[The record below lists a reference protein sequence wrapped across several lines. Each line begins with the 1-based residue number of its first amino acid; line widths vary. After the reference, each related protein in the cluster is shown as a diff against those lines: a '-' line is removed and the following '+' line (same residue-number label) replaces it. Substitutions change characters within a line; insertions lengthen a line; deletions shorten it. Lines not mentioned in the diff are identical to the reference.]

1 MQQKMNNNIR
11 WLRDK
16 IKMLDMQGIIISNP
30 INIKYLTGI
39 EADGVFLITPKENI
53 YITDGRYVEAVNNT
67 LTLND
72 EIVVYDMQDISRDD
86 YENFFLF
93 CENVGFEEEYVTYA
107 KYKDF
112 MHRYKINNLEET
124 EGIIEKQRM
133 IKDPEEIE
141 LIEKACKITD
151 DCFNHL
157 KNFIKIGLTEKQ
169 IAKEIDD
176 FFIDNG
182 AEDVAFSTIVASGKN
197 SSMPHAVPTNKK
209 IEAGDPITIDMGC
222 KYKGYCSDM
231 TRTIFAGYVPEE
243 VKPVYELVLKNQRQV
258 INEMKEGVN
267 LKLVSR
273 MVENDFKLH
282 GYDLIHALGHGVGL
296 QIISEFQ
303 KNYNEAT
310 SNMEQ
315 EFYIPTSLTGCVTIL
330 NSKFIDNPNCEILGR
345 DAECEE
351 IWRNMMKKTKRNVIL
366 VGKPGVG
373 KSSIVYK
380 LTSDIVNQRCPEM
393 FNDFIVLSLDVNNI
407 ISGTTLRGQAE
418 ERFQDLI
425 ELMKKHNNV
434 ILFIDEIHMIVG
446 AGAVSHGEKQD
457 LSNALKPIL
466 AGDDAI
472 VIGATTDE
480 EYAQTFGM
488 EGALRRRFK
497 TITVREPRTT
507 EVYDMLK
514 ESIRQLEEFHGVRIS
529 KKMVEMII
537 FYSSCFNYNTSNPD
551 RTKDLIDVSMV
562 TARMSGKDRVDRES
576 IMKNFGANFEEFR
589 NMSEEMVRST
599 AYHEVG
605 HFIVQRFSDKLIDR
619 KAIAISIVPA
629 EGYLGLTVT
638 DATDKTVNKDKS
650 YFTDLIADLLAGRI
664 AEKLFMKS
672 ENNAGAESDLEKAT
686 KIAFKMVT
694 KYGMA
699 SRLGENQ
706 IYLNDKDYQ
715 MQTPAVTEIVNR
727 EVQKILEEA
736 AKKATLV
743 LDEHQEVVEE
753 LVNELTKKGML
764 SGKELN
770 SIIELYEQK
779 QAVTV

>member
-1 MQQKMNNNIR
+1 M
-11 WLRDK
+11 
-16 IKMLDMQGIIISNP
+16 
-30 INIKYLTGI
+30 GI
-39 EADGVFLITPKENI
+39 ELSIEVKDII
-53 YITDGRYVEAVNNT
+53 QRMVEAVKRYHLEMMNT
-67 LTLND
+67 LVLFDTLLLNRLFATSIEVSSESTLE
-72 EIVVYDMQDISRDD
+72 EIVSEVRKLIKNKDLLEQE
-86 YENFFLF
+86 ENNNRGFQEAIASAEKGELFLT
-93 CENVGFEEEYVTYA
+93 CIAQTCSATNVGTRFSQDLAFVFSFAIDMAMAENRKEVTY
-107 KYKDF
+107 
-112 MHRYKINNLEET
+112 
-124 EGIIEKQRM
+124 
-133 IKDPEEIE
+133 
-141 LIEKACKITD
+141 
-151 DCFNHL
+151 
-157 KNFIKIGLTEKQ
+157 
-169 IAKEIDD
+169 
-176 FFIDNG
+176 
-182 AEDVAFSTIVASGKN
+182 EDVAKSFIENLSENMLEVFSDLEIN
-197 SSMPHAVPTNKK
+197 
-209 IEAGDPITIDMGC
+209 
-222 KYKGYCSDM
+222 
-231 TRTIFAGYVPEE
+231 VPEFKE
-243 VKPVYELVLKNQRQV
+243 HYEGAIAEEL
-258 INEMKEGVN
+258 EE
-267 LKLVSR
+267 
-273 MVENDFKLH
+273 FK
-282 GYDLIHALGHGVGL
+282 
-296 QIISEFQ
+296 
-303 KNYNEAT
+303 
-310 SNMEQ
+310 
-315 EFYIPTSLTGCVTIL
+315 IPASLTGCITVL
-330 NSKFIDNPNCEILGR
+330 NDKFKDEAQCDILGR
-345 DAECEE
+345 DKECEE

-393 FNDFIVLSLDVNNI
+393 FYDFIVLSLDVNNI
-407 ISGTTLRGQAE
+407 IAGTPLRGQAE

-425 ELMKKHNNV
+425 DLLKKHDNV

-466 AGDDAI
+466 AGEDAI

-497 TITVREPRTT
+497 TINVREPKTT

-514 ESIRQLEEFHGVRIS
+514 ESIRQLEEFHEVRIS

-562 TARMSGKDRVDRES
+562 TARMSGKDHVDRAS
-576 IMKNFGANFEEFR
+576 IMKNFGANFEEFH

-599 AYHEVG
+599 AYHEIG
-605 HFIVQRFSDKLIDR
+605 HFIVLRFSDKLINR
-619 KAIAISIVPA
+619 EVTAISIIPS
-629 EGYLGLTVT
+629 EGYLGVTVS
-638 DATDKTVNKDKS
+638 DATEKTVNCDKS
-650 YFTDLIADLLAGRI
+650 YFMDVIAESLAGRI
-664 AEKLFMKS
+664 AEKLFMKI

-694 KYGMA
+694 KYGMT

-727 EVQKILEEA
+727 EVQKILDES
-736 AKKATLV
+736 AKRATFL
-743 LDEHQEVVEE
+743 LNKYKGLVEE

>member
-1 MQQKMNNNIR
+1 MGIELSMEVKDIIQRMVETVKRYHLEMMNTLVLFDTLLLNRLFATAVEVSSESTLEEIVSEVRKLIKNKDLLEQEENNNR
-11 WLRDK
+11 GF
-16 IKMLDMQGIIISNP
+16 Q
-30 INIKYLTGI
+30 
-39 EADGVFLITPKENI
+39 EAIASAEKGE
-53 YITDGRYVEAVNNT
+53 
-67 LTLND
+67 
-72 EIVVYDMQDISRDD
+72 
-86 YENFFLF
+86 FFLTCIAQTCSATDVGTRF
-93 CENVGFEEEYVTYA
+93 SQDLAFVFSFAIDMAMAENRKEVTY
-107 KYKDF
+107 
-112 MHRYKINNLEET
+112 
-124 EGIIEKQRM
+124 
-133 IKDPEEIE
+133 
-141 LIEKACKITD
+141 
-151 DCFNHL
+151 
-157 KNFIKIGLTEKQ
+157 
-169 IAKEIDD
+169 
-176 FFIDNG
+176 
-182 AEDVAFSTIVASGKN
+182 EDVAKSFIENLSENMLEVFSDLEIN
-197 SSMPHAVPTNKK
+197 
-209 IEAGDPITIDMGC
+209 
-222 KYKGYCSDM
+222 
-231 TRTIFAGYVPEE
+231 VPEFKE
-243 VKPVYELVLKNQRQV
+243 HYEGAIAEEL
-258 INEMKEGVN
+258 EE
-267 LKLVSR
+267 
-273 MVENDFKLH
+273 FK
-282 GYDLIHALGHGVGL
+282 
-296 QIISEFQ
+296 
-303 KNYNEAT
+303 
-310 SNMEQ
+310 
-315 EFYIPTSLTGCVTIL
+315 IPASLTGCITVL
-330 NSKFIDNPNCEILGR
+330 NDKFKDKAQCDILGR
-345 DAECEE
+345 DKECEE

-380 LTSDIVNQRCPEM
+380 LTSDIVNQRCPEI
-393 FNDFIVLSLDVNNI
+393 FYDFIVLSLDVNNI
-407 ISGTTLRGQAE
+407 IAGTSLRGQAE

-425 ELMKKHNNV
+425 DLLKKHDNV

-457 LSNALKPIL
+457 LSNVLKPIL

-497 TITVREPRTT
+497 TINVREPKTT

-514 ESIRQLEEFHGVRIS
+514 ESIRQLEEFHEVRIS

-537 FYSSCFNYNTSNPD
+537 FYSACFNYNTSNPD

-664 AEKLFMKS
+664 AEKVFMKS

-694 KYGMA
+694 KYGMT

>member
-1 MQQKMNNNIR
+1 MN
-11 WLRDK
+11 DK
-16 IKMLDMQGIIISNP
+16 
-30 INIKYLTGI
+30 
-39 EADGVFLITPKENI
+39 F
-53 YITDGRYVEAVNNT
+53 
-67 LTLND
+67 
-72 EIVVYDMQDISRDD
+72 
-86 YENFFLF
+86 
-93 CENVGFEEEYVTYA
+93 
-107 KYKDF
+107 
-112 MHRYKINNLEET
+112 
-124 EGIIEKQRM
+124 
-133 IKDPEEIE
+133 
-141 LIEKACKITD
+141 
-151 DCFNHL
+151 
-157 KNFIKIGLTEKQ
+157 
-169 IAKEIDD
+169 
-176 FFIDNG
+176 
-182 AEDVAFSTIVASGKN
+182 
-197 SSMPHAVPTNKK
+197 
-209 IEAGDPITIDMGC
+209 
-222 KYKGYCSDM
+222 KG
-231 TRTIFAGYVPEE
+231 
-243 VKPVYELVLKNQRQV
+243 NQ
-258 INEMKEGVN
+258 
-267 LKLVSR
+267 
-273 MVENDFKLH
+273 
-282 GYDLIHALGHGVGL
+282 
-296 QIISEFQ
+296 
-303 KNYNEAT
+303 
-310 SNMEQ
+310 
-315 EFYIPTSLTGCVTIL
+315 
-330 NSKFIDNPNCEILGR
+330 NCEILGR
-345 DAECEE
+345 DKECEE

-366 VGKPGVG
+366 LGKPGVG

-380 LTSDIVNQRCPEM
+380 LTSDIVNQKCPED
-393 FNDFIVLSLDVNNI
+393 FYDFIVLSLDVNNI
-407 ISGTTLRGQAE
+407 VAGTNLRGQAE

-425 ELMKKHNNV
+425 ELIKKHHNV
-434 ILFIDEIHMIVG
+434 ILFIDEIHQIIG
-446 AGAVSHGEKQD
+446 AGATSKDEKQD

-497 TITVREPRTT
+497 TITVKEPRSA

-629 EGYLGLTVT
+629 EGYLGVTVS
-638 DATDKTVNKDKS
+638 DATEKTVNCDKS
-650 YFTDLIADLLAGRI
+650 YFKDLIAESLAGRI
-664 AEKLFMKS
+664 AEKLFMKI
-672 ENNAGAESDLEKAT
+672 ENNAGAENDLEKAT

-694 KYGMA
+694 RYGMA

-715 MQTPAVTEIVNR
+715 MQTPAVTETVNS
-727 EVQKILEEA
+727 EIQKILDESA
-736 AKKATLV
+736 QRATFL
-743 LDEHQEVVEE
+743 LNKYKGVVEE

-770 SIIELYEQK
+770 SIIEHYEQK

>member
-1 MQQKMNNNIR
+1 MGIELSMEVKDIIQRMVETVKRYHLEMMNTLVLFDTLLLNRLFATAVEVSSESTLEEIVSEVRKLIKNKDLLEQEENNNR
-11 WLRDK
+11 GF
-16 IKMLDMQGIIISNP
+16 Q
-30 INIKYLTGI
+30 
-39 EADGVFLITPKENI
+39 EAIASAEKGE
-53 YITDGRYVEAVNNT
+53 
-67 LTLND
+67 
-72 EIVVYDMQDISRDD
+72 
-86 YENFFLF
+86 FFLTCIAQTCSATDVGTRF
-93 CENVGFEEEYVTYA
+93 SQDLAFVFSFAIDMAMAENRKEVTY
-107 KYKDF
+107 
-112 MHRYKINNLEET
+112 
-124 EGIIEKQRM
+124 
-133 IKDPEEIE
+133 
-141 LIEKACKITD
+141 
-151 DCFNHL
+151 
-157 KNFIKIGLTEKQ
+157 
-169 IAKEIDD
+169 
-176 FFIDNG
+176 
-182 AEDVAFSTIVASGKN
+182 EDVAKSFIENLSENMLEVFSDLDIN
-197 SSMPHAVPTNKK
+197 
-209 IEAGDPITIDMGC
+209 
-222 KYKGYCSDM
+222 
-231 TRTIFAGYVPEE
+231 VPEFKE
-243 VKPVYELVLKNQRQV
+243 HYEGAIAEEL
-258 INEMKEGVN
+258 EE
-267 LKLVSR
+267 
-273 MVENDFKLH
+273 FK
-282 GYDLIHALGHGVGL
+282 
-296 QIISEFQ
+296 
-303 KNYNEAT
+303 
-310 SNMEQ
+310 
-315 EFYIPTSLTGCVTIL
+315 IPASLTGCITVL
-330 NSKFIDNPNCEILGR
+330 NDKFKDKAQCDILGR
-345 DAECEE
+345 DKECEE

-380 LTSDIVNQRCPEM
+380 LTSDIVNQRCPEI
-393 FNDFIVLSLDVNNI
+393 FYDFIVLSLDVNNI
-407 ISGTTLRGQAE
+407 IAGTSLRGQAE
-418 ERFQDLI
+418 ERFQNLIDL
-425 ELMKKHNNV
+425 LKKHDNV

-457 LSNALKPIL
+457 LSNVLKPIL

-497 TITVREPRTT
+497 TINVREPKTT

-514 ESIRQLEEFHGVRIS
+514 ESIRQLEEFHEVRIS

-537 FYSSCFNYNTSNPD
+537 FYSACFNYNTSNPD
-551 RTKDLIDVSMV
+551 RTKDLIDVAMV

-664 AEKLFMKS
+664 AEKVFMKS

-694 KYGMA
+694 KYGMT

>member
-1 MQQKMNNNIR
+1 MGIELSMEVKDIIQRMVETVKRYHLEMMNTLVLFDTLLLNRLFATAVEVSSESTLEEIVSEVRKLIKNKDLLEQEENNNRGFQEAIASAEKGEFLLTCIAQTCSATDVGTR
-11 WLRDK
+11 FSQDLAFVFSFA
-16 IKMLDMQGIIISNP
+16 IDMAMAENR
-30 INIKYLTGI
+30 
-39 EADGVFLITPKENI
+39 KE
-53 YITDGRYVEAVNNT
+53 
-67 LTLND
+67 
-72 EIVVYDMQDISRDD
+72 
-86 YENFFLF
+86 
-93 CENVGFEEEYVTYA
+93 VTY
-107 KYKDF
+107 
-112 MHRYKINNLEET
+112 
-124 EGIIEKQRM
+124 
-133 IKDPEEIE
+133 
-141 LIEKACKITD
+141 
-151 DCFNHL
+151 
-157 KNFIKIGLTEKQ
+157 
-169 IAKEIDD
+169 
-176 FFIDNG
+176 
-182 AEDVAFSTIVASGKN
+182 EDVAKSFIENLSENMLEVFSDLEIN
-197 SSMPHAVPTNKK
+197 
-209 IEAGDPITIDMGC
+209 
-222 KYKGYCSDM
+222 
-231 TRTIFAGYVPEE
+231 VPEFKE
-243 VKPVYELVLKNQRQV
+243 HYEGAIAEEL
-258 INEMKEGVN
+258 EE
-267 LKLVSR
+267 
-273 MVENDFKLH
+273 FK
-282 GYDLIHALGHGVGL
+282 
-296 QIISEFQ
+296 
-303 KNYNEAT
+303 
-310 SNMEQ
+310 
-315 EFYIPTSLTGCVTIL
+315 IPASLTGCITVL
-330 NSKFIDNPNCEILGR
+330 NDKFKDKAQCDILGR
-345 DAECEE
+345 DKECEE

-380 LTSDIVNQRCPEM
+380 LTSDIVNRRCPEI
-393 FNDFIVLSLDVNNI
+393 FYDFIVLSLDVNNI
-407 ISGTTLRGQAE
+407 IAGTSLRGQAE

-425 ELMKKHNNV
+425 DLLKKHDNV

-457 LSNALKPIL
+457 LSNVLKPIL

-497 TITVREPRTT
+497 TINVREPKTT

-514 ESIRQLEEFHGVRIS
+514 ESIRQLEEFHEVRIS

-537 FYSSCFNYNTSNPD
+537 FYSACFNYNTSNPD

-664 AEKLFMKS
+664 AEKVFMKS

-694 KYGMA
+694 KYGMT

-715 MQTPAVTEIVNR
+715 MLTPAVTEIVN
-727 EVQKILEEA
+727 
-736 AKKATLV
+736 
-743 LDEHQEVVEE
+743 
-753 LVNELTKKGML
+753 
-764 SGKELN
+764 
-770 SIIELYEQK
+770 
-779 QAVTV
+779 

>member
-1 MQQKMNNNIR
+1 MGIKVSSEVHNIIQQMMVTTKKFELGMMNTLVLFDTLLLNRLFATSVEVSSACTLDEISKDVLQLLQCKDFDERKNTKNEQNIHNQFYEQEGESKEEKYIFKLLLQEACGKDGTELKSSQDLADVFTYAIQMTADEKRTEVTFEDIVVAFLEDLSKEMLYLFSEWEVDVSELKKNFNGAVEGMQKKFNIPPS
-11 WLRDK
+11 LLGCITVLNDK
-16 IKMLDMQGIIISNP
+16 
-30 INIKYLTGI
+30 
-39 EADGVFLITPKENI
+39 FKEN
-53 YITDGRYVEAVNNT
+53 
-67 LTLND
+67 
-72 EIVVYDMQDISRDD
+72 Q
-86 YENFFLF
+86 
-93 CENVGFEEEYVTYA
+93 
-107 KYKDF
+107 
-112 MHRYKINNLEET
+112 
-124 EGIIEKQRM
+124 
-133 IKDPEEIE
+133 
-141 LIEKACKITD
+141 
-151 DCFNHL
+151 
-157 KNFIKIGLTEKQ
+157 
-169 IAKEIDD
+169 
-176 FFIDNG
+176 
-182 AEDVAFSTIVASGKN
+182 
-197 SSMPHAVPTNKK
+197 
-209 IEAGDPITIDMGC
+209 
-222 KYKGYCSDM
+222 
-231 TRTIFAGYVPEE
+231 
-243 VKPVYELVLKNQRQV
+243 
-258 INEMKEGVN
+258 
-267 LKLVSR
+267 
-273 MVENDFKLH
+273 
-282 GYDLIHALGHGVGL
+282 
-296 QIISEFQ
+296 
-303 KNYNEAT
+303 
-310 SNMEQ
+310 
-315 EFYIPTSLTGCVTIL
+315 
-330 NSKFIDNPNCEILGR
+330 NCEILGR
-345 DAECEE
+345 DKECEE

-366 VGKPGVG
+366 LGKPGVG

-380 LTSDIVNQRCPEM
+380 LTSDIVNQRCPEE

-407 ISGTTLRGQAE
+407 VAGTNLRGQAE

-446 AGAVSHGEKQD
+446 AGATSKDEKQD

-599 AYHEVG
+599 AYHEAG

-664 AEKLFMKS
+664 AEKVFMKS

-694 KYGMA
+694 RYGMA
-699 SRLGENQ
+699 SGLGENQ

-715 MQTPAVTEIVNR
+715 MQTSAVTETVNR
-727 EVQKILEEA
+727 EIQKILDESA
-736 AKKATLV
+736 QRATFL
-743 LDEHQEVVEE
+743 LNKYKGVVEE

-764 SGKELN
+764 SGKELD
-770 SIIELYEQK
+770 SIIEHHERK
-779 QAVTV
+779 QTVAV

>member
-1 MQQKMNNNIR
+1 M
-11 WLRDK
+11 
-16 IKMLDMQGIIISNP
+16 
-30 INIKYLTGI
+30 GI
-39 EADGVFLITPKENI
+39 ELSMEVKDII
-53 YITDGRYVEAVNNT
+53 QRMVEAVKRYHLEMMNT
-67 LTLND
+67 LVLFDTLLLNRLFATSIEVSSESTLE
-72 EIVVYDMQDISRDD
+72 EIVSEVRKLIKNKDLLEQEENNNRGFQEAIASEEKGELFLTCIAQTCSATDVGTRFSQDLAFVFSFAIDMVMA
-86 YENFFLF
+86 ENRK
-93 CENVGFEEEYVTYA
+93 EVTY
-107 KYKDF
+107 
-112 MHRYKINNLEET
+112 
-124 EGIIEKQRM
+124 
-133 IKDPEEIE
+133 
-141 LIEKACKITD
+141 
-151 DCFNHL
+151 
-157 KNFIKIGLTEKQ
+157 
-169 IAKEIDD
+169 
-176 FFIDNG
+176 
-182 AEDVAFSTIVASGKN
+182 EDVAKSFIENLSENMLEVFSDLEIN
-197 SSMPHAVPTNKK
+197 
-209 IEAGDPITIDMGC
+209 
-222 KYKGYCSDM
+222 
-231 TRTIFAGYVPEE
+231 VPEFKE
-243 VKPVYELVLKNQRQV
+243 HYEGAIAEEL
-258 INEMKEGVN
+258 EE
-267 LKLVSR
+267 
-273 MVENDFKLH
+273 FK
-282 GYDLIHALGHGVGL
+282 
-296 QIISEFQ
+296 
-303 KNYNEAT
+303 
-310 SNMEQ
+310 
-315 EFYIPTSLTGCVTIL
+315 IPASLTGCITVL
-330 NSKFIDNPNCEILGR
+330 NDKFKDEAQCDILGR
-345 DAECEE
+345 DKECEE

-393 FNDFIVLSLDVNNI
+393 FYDFIVLSLDVNNI
-407 ISGTTLRGQAE
+407 IAGTSLRGQAE

-425 ELMKKHNNV
+425 DLLKKHDNV

-466 AGDDAI
+466 AGEDTI

-497 TITVREPRTT
+497 TINVREPKTT

-514 ESIRQLEEFHGVRIS
+514 ESIRQLEEFHEVRIS

-537 FYSSCFNYNTSNPD
+537 FYSSCFNHNTSNPD

-589 NMSEEMVRST
+589 NMSEEMIRST

-605 HFIVQRFSDKLIDR
+605 HFMVQRFSDKLIDR

-650 YFTDLIADLLAGRI
+650 YCTDLIAELLAGRI
-664 AEKLFMKS
+664 AEKLFMKI

-694 KYGMA
+694 KYGMT

-727 EVQKILEEA
+727 EVQKILDES
-736 AKKATLV
+736 AKRATFL
-743 LDEHQEVVEE
+743 LNKYKGLVEE

>member
-1 MQQKMNNNIR
+1 MGIKVSSEVHNIIQQMMVTTKKFELGMMNTLVLFDTLLLNRLFATSVEAASACTLDEISKDVLQILQCKDFDERKNTKNEQNIHNQFYEQEGESKEEKYIFK
-11 WLRDK
+11 LLLQEACGKDGTE
-16 IKMLDMQGIIISNP
+16 IKFSQDLADVFTYAIQMTTDEKRTEVTFEDIVVAFLENLSKEML
-30 INIKYLTGI
+30 YLFS
-39 EADGVFLITPKENI
+39 EWDVDVSELKENFNGAVECTSKKFSI
-53 YITDGRYVEAVNNT
+53 PPSLLGCITV
-67 LTLND
+67 LND
-72 EIVVYDMQDISRDD
+72 KFK
-86 YENFFLF
+86 EN
-93 CENVGFEEEYVTYA
+93 
-107 KYKDF
+107 
-112 MHRYKINNLEET
+112 
-124 EGIIEKQRM
+124 Q
-133 IKDPEEIE
+133 
-141 LIEKACKITD
+141 
-151 DCFNHL
+151 
-157 KNFIKIGLTEKQ
+157 
-169 IAKEIDD
+169 
-176 FFIDNG
+176 
-182 AEDVAFSTIVASGKN
+182 
-197 SSMPHAVPTNKK
+197 
-209 IEAGDPITIDMGC
+209 
-222 KYKGYCSDM
+222 
-231 TRTIFAGYVPEE
+231 
-243 VKPVYELVLKNQRQV
+243 
-258 INEMKEGVN
+258 
-267 LKLVSR
+267 
-273 MVENDFKLH
+273 
-282 GYDLIHALGHGVGL
+282 
-296 QIISEFQ
+296 
-303 KNYNEAT
+303 
-310 SNMEQ
+310 
-315 EFYIPTSLTGCVTIL
+315 
-330 NSKFIDNPNCEILGR
+330 NCEILGR
-345 DAECEE
+345 DKECEE

-366 VGKPGVG
+366 LGKPGVG

-380 LTSDIVNQRCPEM
+380 LTSDIVNQKCPED

-407 ISGTTLRGQAE
+407 VAGTNLRGQAE

-425 ELMKKHNNV
+425 ELIKKHHNV
-434 ILFIDEIHMIVG
+434 ILFIDEIHQIIG
-446 AGAVSHGEKQD
+446 AGATSKDEKQD

-664 AEKLFMKS
+664 AEKFFMKS

-694 KYGMA
+694 RYGMA

-715 MQTPAVTEIVNR
+715 MQTSAVTETVNR
-727 EVQKILEEA
+727 EIQKILDESA
-736 AKKATLV
+736 QRATFL
-743 LDEHQEVVEE
+743 LNKYKGVVEE

>member
-1 MQQKMNNNIR
+1 M
-11 WLRDK
+11 
-16 IKMLDMQGIIISNP
+16 
-30 INIKYLTGI
+30 GI
-39 EADGVFLITPKENI
+39 EL
-53 YITDGRYVEAVNNT
+53 
-67 LTLND
+67 
-72 EIVVYDMQDISRDD
+72 
-86 YENFFLF
+86 
-93 CENVGFEEEYVTYA
+93 
-107 KYKDF
+107 
-112 MHRYKINNLEET
+112 
-124 EGIIEKQRM
+124 
-133 IKDPEEIE
+133 
-141 LIEKACKITD
+141 
-151 DCFNHL
+151 
-157 KNFIKIGLTEKQ
+157 
-169 IAKEIDD
+169 
-176 FFIDNG
+176 
-182 AEDVAFSTIVASGKN
+182 
-197 SSMPHAVPTNKK
+197 SM
-209 IEAGDPITIDMGC
+209 
-222 KYKGYCSDM
+222 
-231 TRTIFAGYVPEE
+231 E
-243 VKPVYELVLKNQRQV
+243 VKDIIQ
-258 INEMKEGVN
+258 
-267 LKLVSR
+267 R
-273 MVENDFKLH
+273 MVETVKRYHLEMMNTLVLFDTLLLNRLFATAIEVSSESTLEEIVSEVRKLIKNK
-282 GYDLIHALGHGVGL
+282 DLL
-296 QIISEFQ
+296 
-303 KNYNEAT
+303 
-310 SNMEQ
+310 EQ
-315 EFYIPTSLTGCVTIL
+315 EENNNRGFQEAIASAEKGELFLTCIAQTCSATDVGTRFSQDLAFIFSFAIDMSMAENRKEVTYEDIAKSFIENLSENMLEVFSDLEINVPEFKENYEGAIAEELEEFKIPASLTGCITVL
-330 NSKFIDNPNCEILGR
+330 NDKFKDEAQCDILGR
-345 DAECEE
+345 DKECEE
-351 IWRNMMKKTKRNVIL
+351 IWHNMMKKTKRNVIL

-380 LTSDIVNQRCPEM
+380 LTSDIVNQRCPEI
-393 FNDFIVLSLDVNNI
+393 FYDFIVLSLDVNNI
-407 ISGTTLRGQAE
+407 IAGTSLRGQAE

-425 ELMKKHNNV
+425 DLLKKHDNV

-457 LSNALKPIL
+457 LSNALKHIL

-664 AEKLFMKS
+664 AEKVFMKI
-672 ENNAGAESDLEKAT
+672 ENNAGAENDLEKAT

-694 KYGMA
+694 KYGMT

-727 EVQKILEEA
+727 EVQEI
-736 AKKATLV
+736 
-743 LDEHQEVVEE
+743 LDESAKRATFLLNKYKGLVEE

>member
-1 MQQKMNNNIR
+1 MGIELSMEVKDIIQRMVETVKRYHLEMMNTLVLFDTLLLNRLFATAVEVSSESTLEEIVSEVRKLIKNKDLLEQEENNNR
-11 WLRDK
+11 GF
-16 IKMLDMQGIIISNP
+16 Q
-30 INIKYLTGI
+30 
-39 EADGVFLITPKENI
+39 EAIASAEKGE
-53 YITDGRYVEAVNNT
+53 
-67 LTLND
+67 
-72 EIVVYDMQDISRDD
+72 
-86 YENFFLF
+86 FFLTCIAQTCSATDVGTRF
-93 CENVGFEEEYVTYA
+93 SQDLAFVFSFAIDMAMAENRKEVTY
-107 KYKDF
+107 
-112 MHRYKINNLEET
+112 
-124 EGIIEKQRM
+124 
-133 IKDPEEIE
+133 
-141 LIEKACKITD
+141 
-151 DCFNHL
+151 
-157 KNFIKIGLTEKQ
+157 
-169 IAKEIDD
+169 
-176 FFIDNG
+176 
-182 AEDVAFSTIVASGKN
+182 EDVAKSFIENLSENMLEVFSDLEIN
-197 SSMPHAVPTNKK
+197 
-209 IEAGDPITIDMGC
+209 
-222 KYKGYCSDM
+222 
-231 TRTIFAGYVPEE
+231 VPEFKE
-243 VKPVYELVLKNQRQV
+243 HYEGAIAEEL
-258 INEMKEGVN
+258 EE
-267 LKLVSR
+267 
-273 MVENDFKLH
+273 FK
-282 GYDLIHALGHGVGL
+282 
-296 QIISEFQ
+296 
-303 KNYNEAT
+303 
-310 SNMEQ
+310 
-315 EFYIPTSLTGCVTIL
+315 IPASLTGCITVL
-330 NSKFIDNPNCEILGR
+330 NDKFKDKAQCDILGR
-345 DAECEE
+345 DKECEE

-380 LTSDIVNQRCPEM
+380 LTSDIVNQRCPEI
-393 FNDFIVLSLDVNNI
+393 FYDFIVLSLDVNNI
-407 ISGTTLRGQAE
+407 IAGTSLRGQAE

-425 ELMKKHNNV
+425 DLLKKHDNV

-457 LSNALKPIL
+457 LSNVLKPIL

-497 TITVREPRTT
+497 TINVREPKTT

-514 ESIRQLEEFHGVRIS
+514 ESIRQLEEFHEVRIS

-605 HFIVQRFSDKLIDR
+605 HFVVQRFSDKLIDR

-694 KYGMA
+694 KYGMT

-764 SGKELN
+764 SGKELD
-770 SIIELYEQK
+770 SIIEHHERK
-779 QAVTV
+779 QTVTV

>member
-1 MQQKMNNNIR
+1 MGIELSMEVKDIIQRMVETVKRYHLEMMNTLVLFDTLLLNRLFATAVEVSSESTLEEIVSEVRKLIKNKDLLEQEENNNR
-11 WLRDK
+11 GF
-16 IKMLDMQGIIISNP
+16 Q
-30 INIKYLTGI
+30 
-39 EADGVFLITPKENI
+39 EAIASAEKGE
-53 YITDGRYVEAVNNT
+53 
-67 LTLND
+67 
-72 EIVVYDMQDISRDD
+72 
-86 YENFFLF
+86 FFLTCIAQTCSATDVGTRF
-93 CENVGFEEEYVTYA
+93 SQDLAFVFSFAIDMAMAENRKEVTY
-107 KYKDF
+107 
-112 MHRYKINNLEET
+112 
-124 EGIIEKQRM
+124 
-133 IKDPEEIE
+133 
-141 LIEKACKITD
+141 
-151 DCFNHL
+151 
-157 KNFIKIGLTEKQ
+157 
-169 IAKEIDD
+169 
-176 FFIDNG
+176 
-182 AEDVAFSTIVASGKN
+182 EDVAKSFIENLSENMLEVFSDLEIN
-197 SSMPHAVPTNKK
+197 
-209 IEAGDPITIDMGC
+209 
-222 KYKGYCSDM
+222 
-231 TRTIFAGYVPEE
+231 VPEFKE
-243 VKPVYELVLKNQRQV
+243 HYEGAIAEEL
-258 INEMKEGVN
+258 EE
-267 LKLVSR
+267 
-273 MVENDFKLH
+273 FK
-282 GYDLIHALGHGVGL
+282 
-296 QIISEFQ
+296 
-303 KNYNEAT
+303 
-310 SNMEQ
+310 
-315 EFYIPTSLTGCVTIL
+315 IPASLTGCITVL
-330 NSKFIDNPNCEILGR
+330 NDKFKDKAQCDILGR
-345 DAECEE
+345 DKECEE

-380 LTSDIVNQRCPEM
+380 LTSDIVNQRCPEI
-393 FNDFIVLSLDVNNI
+393 FYDFIVLSLDVNNI
-407 ISGTTLRGQAE
+407 IAGTSLRGQAE

-425 ELMKKHNNV
+425 DLLKKHDNV

-605 HFIVQRFSDKLIDR
+605 HFIFQRFSDKLIDR

-706 IYLNDKDYQ
+706 SYLNDKDYQ

>member
-1 MQQKMNNNIR
+1 MGIELSMEVKDIIQRMVETVKRYHLEMMNTLVLFDTLLLNRLFATAVEVSSESTLEEIVSEVRKLIKNKDLLEQEENNNR
-11 WLRDK
+11 GF
-16 IKMLDMQGIIISNP
+16 Q
-30 INIKYLTGI
+30 
-39 EADGVFLITPKENI
+39 EAIASAEKGE
-53 YITDGRYVEAVNNT
+53 
-67 LTLND
+67 
-72 EIVVYDMQDISRDD
+72 
-86 YENFFLF
+86 FFLTCIAQTCSATDVGTRF
-93 CENVGFEEEYVTYA
+93 SQDLAFVFSFAIDMAMAENRKEVTY
-107 KYKDF
+107 
-112 MHRYKINNLEET
+112 
-124 EGIIEKQRM
+124 
-133 IKDPEEIE
+133 
-141 LIEKACKITD
+141 
-151 DCFNHL
+151 
-157 KNFIKIGLTEKQ
+157 
-169 IAKEIDD
+169 
-176 FFIDNG
+176 
-182 AEDVAFSTIVASGKN
+182 EDVAKSFIENLSENMLEVFSDLDIN
-197 SSMPHAVPTNKK
+197 
-209 IEAGDPITIDMGC
+209 
-222 KYKGYCSDM
+222 
-231 TRTIFAGYVPEE
+231 VPEFKE
-243 VKPVYELVLKNQRQV
+243 HYEGAIAEEL
-258 INEMKEGVN
+258 EE
-267 LKLVSR
+267 
-273 MVENDFKLH
+273 FK
-282 GYDLIHALGHGVGL
+282 
-296 QIISEFQ
+296 
-303 KNYNEAT
+303 
-310 SNMEQ
+310 
-315 EFYIPTSLTGCVTIL
+315 IPASLTGCITVL
-330 NSKFIDNPNCEILGR
+330 NDKFKDKAQCDILGR
-345 DAECEE
+345 DKECEE

-380 LTSDIVNQRCPEM
+380 LTSDIVNQRCPEI
-393 FNDFIVLSLDVNNI
+393 FYDFIVLSLDVNNI
-407 ISGTTLRGQAE
+407 IAGTSLRGQAE

-425 ELMKKHNNV
+425 NLLKKHDNV

-466 AGDDAI
+466 AGEDAI

-497 TITVREPRTT
+497 TINVREPKTT

-514 ESIRQLEEFHGVRIS
+514 ESIRQLEEFHEVRIS

-537 FYSSCFNYNTSNPD
+537 FYSACFNYNTSNPD
-551 RTKDLIDVSMV
+551 RTKDLIDVAMV

-664 AEKLFMKS
+664 AEKVFMKS

-694 KYGMA
+694 KYGMT

-764 SGKELN
+764 SGKELD
-770 SIIELYEQK
+770 SIIEHHERK
-779 QAVTV
+779 QTVAV

>member
-1 MQQKMNNNIR
+1 MTTDEKRTEVTFEDIVVAFLEN
-11 WLRDK
+11 LSK
-16 IKMLDMQGIIISNP
+16 EML
-30 INIKYLTGI
+30 YLFS
-39 EADGVFLITPKENI
+39 EWDVDVSELKENFNGAVECTSKKFSI
-53 YITDGRYVEAVNNT
+53 PPSLLGCITV
-67 LTLND
+67 LND
-72 EIVVYDMQDISRDD
+72 KFK
-86 YENFFLF
+86 EN
-93 CENVGFEEEYVTYA
+93 
-107 KYKDF
+107 
-112 MHRYKINNLEET
+112 
-124 EGIIEKQRM
+124 Q
-133 IKDPEEIE
+133 
-141 LIEKACKITD
+141 
-151 DCFNHL
+151 
-157 KNFIKIGLTEKQ
+157 
-169 IAKEIDD
+169 
-176 FFIDNG
+176 
-182 AEDVAFSTIVASGKN
+182 
-197 SSMPHAVPTNKK
+197 
-209 IEAGDPITIDMGC
+209 
-222 KYKGYCSDM
+222 
-231 TRTIFAGYVPEE
+231 
-243 VKPVYELVLKNQRQV
+243 
-258 INEMKEGVN
+258 
-267 LKLVSR
+267 
-273 MVENDFKLH
+273 
-282 GYDLIHALGHGVGL
+282 
-296 QIISEFQ
+296 
-303 KNYNEAT
+303 
-310 SNMEQ
+310 
-315 EFYIPTSLTGCVTIL
+315 
-330 NSKFIDNPNCEILGR
+330 NCEILGR
-345 DAECEE
+345 DKECEE

-446 AGAVSHGEKQD
+446 AGATSKDEKQD

-466 AGDDAI
+466 SGDDAI

-480 EYAQTFGM
+480 EYAQTFGR

-537 FYSSCFNYNTSNPD
+537 FYSSCFNHNTSNPD

-650 YFTDLIADLLAGRI
+650 YFTDLIAVLLAGRI
-664 AEKLFMKS
+664 AEKVFMKS

-694 KYGMA
+694 KYGMT

>member
-1 MQQKMNNNIR
+1 MGIELSMEVKDIIQRMVETVKRYHLEMMNTLVLFDTLLLNRLFATAVEVSSESTLEEIVSEVRKLIKNKDLLEQEENNNRGFQESIASAE
-11 WLRDK
+11 K
-16 IKMLDMQGIIISNP
+16 G
-30 INIKYLTGI
+30 
-39 EADGVFLITPKENI
+39 E
-53 YITDGRYVEAVNNT
+53 
-67 LTLND
+67 
-72 EIVVYDMQDISRDD
+72 
-86 YENFFLF
+86 FFLTCIAQTCSATDVGTRF
-93 CENVGFEEEYVTYA
+93 SQDLAFVFSFAIDMAMAENRKEVTY
-107 KYKDF
+107 
-112 MHRYKINNLEET
+112 
-124 EGIIEKQRM
+124 
-133 IKDPEEIE
+133 
-141 LIEKACKITD
+141 
-151 DCFNHL
+151 
-157 KNFIKIGLTEKQ
+157 
-169 IAKEIDD
+169 
-176 FFIDNG
+176 
-182 AEDVAFSTIVASGKN
+182 EDVAKSFIENLSENMLEVFSDLDIN
-197 SSMPHAVPTNKK
+197 
-209 IEAGDPITIDMGC
+209 
-222 KYKGYCSDM
+222 
-231 TRTIFAGYVPEE
+231 VPEFKE
-243 VKPVYELVLKNQRQV
+243 HYEGAIAEEL
-258 INEMKEGVN
+258 EE
-267 LKLVSR
+267 
-273 MVENDFKLH
+273 FK
-282 GYDLIHALGHGVGL
+282 
-296 QIISEFQ
+296 
-303 KNYNEAT
+303 
-310 SNMEQ
+310 
-315 EFYIPTSLTGCVTIL
+315 IPASLTGCITVL
-330 NSKFIDNPNCEILGR
+330 NDKFKDKAQCDILGR
-345 DAECEE
+345 DKECEE

-380 LTSDIVNQRCPEM
+380 LTSDIVNQRCPEI
-393 FNDFIVLSLDVNNI
+393 FYDFIVLSLDVNNI
-407 ISGTTLRGQAE
+407 IAGTSLRGQAE

-425 ELMKKHNNV
+425 DLLKKHDNV

-457 LSNALKPIL
+457 LSNVLKPIL

-497 TITVREPRTT
+497 TINVREPKTT

-514 ESIRQLEEFHGVRIS
+514 ESIRQLEEFHEVRIS

-537 FYSSCFNYNTSNPD
+537 FYSACFNYNTSNPD
-551 RTKDLIDVSMV
+551 RTKDLIDVAMV

-664 AEKLFMKS
+664 AEKVFMKS

-694 KYGMA
+694 KYGMT

>member
-1 MQQKMNNNIR
+1 MGIELSMEVKDIIQRMVETVKRYHLEMMNTLVLFDTLLLNRLFATAVEVSSESTLEEIVSEVRKLIKNKDLLEQEENNNR
-11 WLRDK
+11 GF
-16 IKMLDMQGIIISNP
+16 Q
-30 INIKYLTGI
+30 
-39 EADGVFLITPKENI
+39 EAIASAEKGE
-53 YITDGRYVEAVNNT
+53 
-67 LTLND
+67 
-72 EIVVYDMQDISRDD
+72 
-86 YENFFLF
+86 FFLTCIAQTCSATDVGTRF
-93 CENVGFEEEYVTYA
+93 SQDLAFVFSFAIDMAMAENRKEVTY
-107 KYKDF
+107 
-112 MHRYKINNLEET
+112 
-124 EGIIEKQRM
+124 
-133 IKDPEEIE
+133 
-141 LIEKACKITD
+141 
-151 DCFNHL
+151 
-157 KNFIKIGLTEKQ
+157 
-169 IAKEIDD
+169 
-176 FFIDNG
+176 
-182 AEDVAFSTIVASGKN
+182 EDVAKSFIENLSENMLEVFSDLEIN
-197 SSMPHAVPTNKK
+197 
-209 IEAGDPITIDMGC
+209 
-222 KYKGYCSDM
+222 
-231 TRTIFAGYVPEE
+231 VPEFKE
-243 VKPVYELVLKNQRQV
+243 HYEGAIAEEL
-258 INEMKEGVN
+258 EE
-267 LKLVSR
+267 
-273 MVENDFKLH
+273 FK
-282 GYDLIHALGHGVGL
+282 
-296 QIISEFQ
+296 
-303 KNYNEAT
+303 
-310 SNMEQ
+310 
-315 EFYIPTSLTGCVTIL
+315 IPASLTGCITVL
-330 NSKFIDNPNCEILGR
+330 NDKFKDKAQCDILGR
-345 DAECEE
+345 DKECEE

-380 LTSDIVNQRCPEM
+380 LTSDIVNQRCPEI
-393 FNDFIVLSLDVNNI
+393 FYDFIVLSLDVNNI
-407 ISGTTLRGQAE
+407 IAGTSLRGQAE

-425 ELMKKHNNV
+425 DLLKKHDNV

-457 LSNALKPIL
+457 LSNVLKPIL

-497 TITVREPRTT
+497 TINVREPKTT

-514 ESIRQLEEFHGVRIS
+514 ESIRQLEEFHEVRIS

-537 FYSSCFNYNTSNPD
+537 FYSACFNYNTSNPD

-589 NMSEEMVRST
+589 NMSEEIVRST

-664 AEKLFMKS
+664 AEKVFMKS

-694 KYGMA
+694 KYGMT